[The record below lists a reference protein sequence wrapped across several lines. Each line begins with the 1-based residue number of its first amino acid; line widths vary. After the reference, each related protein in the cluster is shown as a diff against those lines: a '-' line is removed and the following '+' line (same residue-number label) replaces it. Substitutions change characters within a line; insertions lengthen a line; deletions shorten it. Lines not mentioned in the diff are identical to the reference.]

1 MGRRRG
7 RPNPVRVARGIGGV
21 TMTTKQVRVGEK
33 FPEEE
38 KIQSMHSPSVVADEE
53 VVERELRRS
62 EEMSG
67 AGGPTEAAF
76 PRKQLLGRNGSGL
89 SVNRLSGPEA
99 RKKDLMATSR
109 EAPSHARAGVR
120 GLRSISDRQ
129 GQRTV
134 SVVDAGTEDN
144 PKHAEIYM
152 RLQGT
157 CAHQLE
163 TRVRILRAFGG

>member
-1 MGRRRG
+1 MIT
-7 RPNPVRVARGIGGV
+7 N
-21 TMTTKQVRVGEK
+21 QVRVGEK

-38 KIQSMHSPSVVADEE
+38 ELQSIYSPSVVADEE
-53 VVERELRRS
+53 IVERELRRS
-62 EEMSG
+62 EEMTE

-76 PRKQLLGRNGSGL
+76 PRRQLLGKNGSGL
-89 SVNRLSGPEA
+89 SVNRLSGTEA
-99 RKKDLMATSR
+99 REKDRMATSR

-120 GLRSISDRQ
+120 DLRSISDRQ

-134 SVVDAGTEDN
+134 SVVDAGTGDN

-157 CAHQLE
+157 CARQLE
-163 TRVRILRAFGG
+163 TRARILRVFGGWEKRPQ

>member
-1 MGRRRG
+1 M
-7 RPNPVRVARGIGGV
+7 
-21 TMTTKQVRVGEK
+21 TMNQVRVGEK

-38 KIQSMHSPSVVADEE
+38 KLQSICSPSVVADEE
-53 VVERELRRS
+53 VVERELRHS
-62 EEMSG
+62 EEMSET
-67 AGGPTEAAF
+67 GGPTEAAF
-76 PRKQLLGRNGSGL
+76 PRKQLLGKNGSGL
-89 SVNRLSGPEA
+89 SVNRLIGTEA
-99 RKKDLMATSR
+99 REEDPMATFK

-120 GLRSISDRQ
+120 VLRSISDRQ

-157 CAHQLE
+157 IAGSVE
-163 TRVRILRAFGG
+163 TRAKVLRAFGGRERHPQEGI